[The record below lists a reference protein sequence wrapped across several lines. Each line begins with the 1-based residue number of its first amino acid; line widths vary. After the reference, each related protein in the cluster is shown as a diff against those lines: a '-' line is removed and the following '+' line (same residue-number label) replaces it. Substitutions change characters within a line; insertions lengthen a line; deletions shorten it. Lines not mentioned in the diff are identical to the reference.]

1 MSTAWA
7 VFIGVAP
14 SIGMGILLWAG
25 LRAVVRADR
34 NERAAQA
41 RLDEAEEA
49 AAAGDGQAGR

>member
-14 SIGMGILLWAG
+14 SVGMGLLLWAG

-41 RLDEAEEA
+41 RLDAAEQ
-49 AAAGDGQAGR
+49 AAAGTESGS